1 MKKRDEDS
9 VVGLTRNNIGV
20 LCDID
25 YMSEPKLFIP
35 ALLGTP
41 RKNRESGD
49 VAKWVC
55 GKMREREEIE
65 TQLFD
70 VCDFD
75 LPDGNGLQFL
85 AWLRWERRD
94 HGPFL
99 LISGSSNFDGD
110 HPSDF
115 AFLAKP
121 FRMEELRSRLDELT
135 ANKPQSR

>member
-1 MKKRDEDS
+1 MLLRAGWFRVKKRDEDS

-75 LPDGNGLQFL
+75 LPHDHYGQEIKDRFPE
-85 AWLRWERRD
+85 RSEERRV
-94 HGPFL
+94 GKECRTRW
-99 LISGSSNFDGD
+99 SG
-110 HPSDF
+110 
-115 AFLAKP
+115 
-121 FRMEELRSRLDELT
+121 
-135 ANKPQSR
+135 

>member
-1 MKKRDEDS
+1 MDRILLIDD
-9 VVGLTRNNIGV
+9 NP
-20 LCDID
+20 DIR
-25 YMSEPKLFIP
+25 E
-35 ALLGTP
+35 LLGQLL
-41 RKNRESGD
+41 
-49 VAKWVC
+49 
-55 GKMREREEIE
+55 EEWDYAAVTAASLAEARQAVLTDGPFKAVI
-65 TQLFD
+65 
-70 VCDFD
+70 CDFD